1 MFDMKQ
7 NNQSSWAARLRKISA
22 LCLALVATSS
32 AMAQDKVTAFIK
44 PGETKVLSV
53 ALKNDASYTAFQM
66 QIKLPEGLSFTED
79 AVTLTRKADSHK
91 VEANK
96 VDNQTMRLVAYSYD
110 GTTGNEN
117 LTGNYGDLLL
127 VNVTASENFVAKDI
141 ELSDVVFVD
150 SDLAGQT
157 IETKVV
163 GLLGDVDGNNKINT
177 SDASAIL
184 MILADKVP
192 SSYDEDAADM
202 DQSGKVNTSDASA
215 ILKELSR

>member
-1 MFDMKQ
+1 MKQ
-7 NNQSSWAARLRKISA
+7 NNQTSWAARLRKLSA

-53 ALKNDASYTAFQM
+53 ALKNDAKYTAFQM
-66 QIKLPEGLSFTED
+66 QIKLPEGLSFTD
-79 AVTLTRKADSHK
+79 NAVTLSRKAASHQ

-96 VDNQTMRLVAYSYD
+96 VDDSTLRVVAYSYD

-117 LTGNYGDLLL
+117 FTDSYGDLLQ
-127 VNVTASENFVAKDI
+127 VNVTASADFVAKDI
-141 ELSDVVFVD
+141 ELSDVIFVD
-150 SDLAGQT
+150 SNLNGQN
-157 IETKVV
+157 IQTKVV
-163 GLLGDVDGNNKINT
+163 GLLGDVNSDNKLNT

-184 MILADKVP
+184 MKLADKVP
-192 SSYDEDAADM
+192 SVYDEDAADM
-202 DQSGKVNTSDASA
+202 DGSGNVNTSDASA